1 MLTPVLANPNNP
13 VKFDCVLMARLL
25 ITFPCPSNV
34 PWKPFSSVFPIW
46 AEPDER
52 VIGEVNVSVEENG
65 GSVE

>member
-34 PWKPFSSVFPIW
+34 PWKPFSSVFPIGLNRM
-46 AEPDER
+46 R